1 MENVKKISAGED
13 KDIIFSQS
21 VKAGKRIYYID
32 VKNNRNNDKFLTITE
47 SKKVVSGEGEN
58 AQVSFE
64 KHKIWIYRE
73 DLRKFLSSLEQAVK
87 FIEDNENGESATSEV
102 GTNEAGPAGDDSSLG
117 LIDINFDL
125 CCRAG
130 LAPQRRLAAGGGV

>member
-87 FIEDNENGESATSEV
+87 FIEDNENGESATSEA

-117 LIDINFDL
+117 LIDINFD
-125 CCRAG
+125 
-130 LAPQRRLAAGGGV
+130 

>member
-1 MENVKKISAGED
+1 MFPTGFRVKNKQGNLRENMENVKKISAGED

-117 LIDINFDL
+117 LIDINFD
-125 CCRAG
+125 
-130 LAPQRRLAAGGGV
+130 

>member
-32 VKNNRNNDKFLTITE
+32 VKNSRNNDKFLTITE

-117 LIDINFDL
+117 LIDINFD
-125 CCRAG
+125 
-130 LAPQRRLAAGGGV
+130 

>member
-87 FIEDNENGESATSEV
+87 FIEDNENGESATSEA
-102 GTNEAGPAGDDSSLG
+102 GTNEAGSAGDDSSLG
-117 LIDINFDL
+117 LIDINFD
-125 CCRAG
+125 
-130 LAPQRRLAAGGGV
+130 